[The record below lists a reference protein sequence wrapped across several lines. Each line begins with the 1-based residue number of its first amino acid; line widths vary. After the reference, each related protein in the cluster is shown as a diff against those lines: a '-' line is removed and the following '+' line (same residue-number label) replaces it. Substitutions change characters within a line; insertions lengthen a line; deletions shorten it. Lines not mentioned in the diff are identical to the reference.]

1 MYHLTIQIK
10 FMEFT
15 TINTILNYLLCVCAL
30 LMCIANNPI
39 ESVLFLILIFCNSA
53 ILLFMYNSEFLALLF
68 IIIYVGAIAIL
79 FLFVIMMLNIK
90 NQNQNLNFDKFH
102 TFLFGLILVIFTL
115 DLIYYSIITSFDN
128 VFFNTESL
136 FFEVSN
142 IEIYGMVDTLN
153 NIDVMGQVLFNFFL
167 LCFLLVGLVLLIA
180 LIGSIIL
187 TLNFN
192 VDTSNEVQML
202 TKQLARSEY
211 LFLRFINKNFSEI
224 SKKPVKDLAEF
235 LLKGEQIPMEIK
247 MKARSELLLAVKKS
261 KPDDPRFVNLIS
273 DDPN

>member
-1 MYHLTIQIK
+1 
-10 FMEFT
+10 MEFI

-90 NQNQNLNFDKFH
+90 NQNLNFDKFH

-192 VDTSNEVQML
+192 VDTSNEVQMS

-224 SKKPVKDLAEF
+224 SKKPVKDLAEL